1 MVTLFNKKLK
11 MGGMNHFV
19 LPKAPANSP
28 PNFRYGDHS
37 IEAMLKAMQ
46 RYDKNLSNISAMLF
60 GGGNVVGHLSS
71 GAGIGYNN
79 VALARE
85 MLASYG
91 IPVTKEDTG
100 GKNGRK
106 LRYCNWNNEVEVR
119 KIEKSEYTQDMEKRE
134 GRFAKNGVKVLVVDD
149 SPIVCKLL
157 TQALNEDP
165 EIEVVGEAHDAYEA
179 RSMILEHNPDCIT
192 LDIIMPKL
200 DGVTFLKKLMI
211 HYPKPVIIVSTI
223 AKEGSTIRE
232 RAEKVG
238 AVSVIDKEKLNL
250 YREKKTVRDWLT
262 REVKEAARQ
271 RVGKKS
277 VAELAN
283 L

>member
-1 MVTLFNKKLK
+1 M
-11 MGGMNHFV
+11 
-19 LPKAPANSP
+19 
-28 PNFRYGDHS
+28 
-37 IEAMLKAMQ
+37 
-46 RYDKNLSNISAMLF
+46 
-60 GGGNVVGHLSS
+60 
-71 GAGIGYNN
+71 
-79 VALARE
+79 
-85 MLASYG
+85 
-91 IPVTKEDTG
+91 
-100 GKNGRK
+100 
-106 LRYCNWNNEVEVR
+106 
-119 KIEKSEYTQDMEKRE
+119 TQ
-134 GRFAKNGVKVLVVDD
+134 
-149 SPIVCKLL
+149 P
-157 TQALNEDP
+157 LNEDP